1 MTAKKRALGKGLG
14 ALLEDSTSFENAPG
28 YDINKD
34 LHAVGTV
41 AHVPLNLI
49 ESNPF
54 QPRNDFDDESL
65 QELANSIKEQG
76 VIQPVTIR
84 KQENGKFQLISG
96 ERRCRAAKLASVNEV
111 PAYIRS
117 ANDQEMR
124 EMAIVENIQR
134 ENLNPIEIAMGYQ
147 QLLDDCKLT
156 QEMLSERLGKSRSSI
171 ANQLR
176 LLKLPGDIQ
185 IGLRQELITNGHA
198 RALIPVDNPQ
208 TQIEIFQ
215 DIVEQGLSVRDVE
228 EIVRNLMEQKKE
240 QEDENKDDQSKTKT
254 KSSKN
259 KYPEL
264 QKSLSEYYG
273 SKVQIKSRNDGKGS
287 IVINFSSEQDLERI
301 IKLVQ
306 NKD

>member
-1 MTAKKRALGKGLG
+1 MNAKKRALGKGLG
-14 ALLEDSTSFENAPG
+14 ALLEDSSAIDNAAR

-49 ESNPF
+49 SSNPF
-54 QPRNDFDDESL
+54 QPRNDFDEEAL
-65 QELANSIKEQG
+65 QELASSIKEQG

-84 KQENGKFQLISG
+84 KQEDGKFQLISG
-96 ERRCRAAKLASVNEV
+96 ERRCRAAKLAGLNEV

-134 ENLNPIEIAMGYQ
+134 ENLNPIEVAMGYQ
-147 QLLDDCKLT
+147 QLLEEFKLT
-156 QEMLSERLGKSRSSI
+156 QEMLSERLSKSRSSI
-171 ANQLR
+171 TNHLR

-198 RALIPVDNPQ
+198 RALIVVEDHQ
-208 TQIEIFQ
+208 TQLEIFQ
-215 DIVEQGLSVRDVE
+215 DIIDQGLSVRDTE
-228 EIVRNLMEQKKE
+228 EIVRNLSKANDQEEQTADSETVKPK
-240 QEDENKDDQSKTKT
+240 NKRSKI
-254 KSSKN
+254 

-264 QKSLSEYYG
+264 QKTLSGLYG
-273 SKVQIKSRNDGKGS
+273 SKVQIKSRNDGKGA
-287 IVINFSSEQDLERI
+287 IVINFSSEEDLERI
-301 IKLVQ
+301 NKLLQ
-306 NKD
+306 HTD